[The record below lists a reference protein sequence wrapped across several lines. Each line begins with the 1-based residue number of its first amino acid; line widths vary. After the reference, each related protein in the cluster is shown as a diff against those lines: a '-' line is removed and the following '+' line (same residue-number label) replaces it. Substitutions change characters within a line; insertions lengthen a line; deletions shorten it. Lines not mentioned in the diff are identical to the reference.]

1 MSARGARRRG
11 EARTMSARGLQPA
24 LDRRQLLASGLAAGA
39 GLVIGLRFPRAAGA
53 AADVAPA
60 AAELNAFVRIG
71 SDDTVTVLS
80 KHVEFGQG
88 TYTGLAT
95 LLAEELDADWATVR
109 VVAAPA
115 DVERYKNLF
124 FGVQGTGGST
134 AMANSWEQM
143 RRAGATARALLV
155 AAAAATWSVPAA
167 ELSVAQ
173 GVVRHAASGRSAR
186 FGELAARA
194 AELEPPA
201 EVALKDPKQFV
212 LVGREDLPR
221 VDVPEKSRGAARFA
235 LDFTLP
241 GLRTALIAR
250 PPRFGARVRGFDA
263 SEARRVP
270 GVVDVVQIPQ
280 GVAVLAEGFWAAKR
294 GRDALRVDWDESG
307 AETRGTVELVA
318 EYRGLLARPG
328 LVARSDG
335 DAEAALAG
343 AARVVSAEYE
353 FPYLAHAPMEPLDCV
368 IRVSEGRCELWTGAQ
383 LQTVDQA
390 VAAEVLGL
398 EPSRV
403 AIETMLAGGS
413 FGRRATPQ
421 GDLVREA
428 AEIAKAIR
436 GAYPVKL
443 VWTRDD
449 DLRGGRYRP
458 LYLHRLEAGLDAE
471 GRIVGWTHRI
481 VGQSLL
487 TGTPFESFSV
497 KDGID
502 ESSVEGA
509 KQLPYAI
516 PNLRVDLHT
525 TKVGVP
531 VLWWRSVGHTQNG
544 YATEAFFDE
553 GARPFRAPTRAPER
567 PSAPPRRARA
577 RRGEGRL
584 GPAAPGRARARDRG
598 PRLFL
603 ELRRPGG
610 RGLARRGRDAQG
622 PPRGLR
628 GRLRRRD
635 QSRQRA
641 RADGGWHRFRSGHRA
656 PRRGD
661 ARSGTGRPVQ
671 LPRLSVAA
679 HPRDA
684 GGRGAHRAFDR
695 GAHGRGRARRAADRP
710 RRGERRSGAHRSARP
725 PAALPSRRGRE
736 LKPGARLRPAWVRT
750 TSDAVL
756 ESSG

>member
-1 MSARGARRRG
+1 
-11 EARTMSARGLQPA
+11 MSARGLQPA

-39 GLVIGLRFPRAAGA
+39 GLVIGLRLPRAAGA

-553 GARPFRAPTRAPER
+553 V
-567 PSAPPRRARA
+567 ARA
-577 RRGEGRL
+577 AGRDPFELRRELLSDHPRHRGVLELAAEKAGWGRPL
-584 GPAAPGRARARDRG
+584 PAGRARGIAVHASFSSFVAQVAEVSLDEGGMPRVHRVVCAVDCGVAINPDNVRAQMEGGIGFGLGTVLHDEVTLEAGRVVQSNFHDYPLLRIHEMPEVEVHIVRSTEAPTGVGEPGVPPIG
-598 PRLFL
+598 PAVANAV
-603 ELRRPGG
+603 
-610 RGLARRGRDAQG
+610 LA
-622 PPRGLR
+622 L
-628 GRLRRRD
+628 
-635 QSRQRA
+635 
-641 RADGGWHRFRSGHRA
+641 
-656 PRRGD
+656 
-661 ARSGTGRPVQ
+661 TGRP
-671 LPRLSVAA
+671 
-679 HPRDA
+679 
-684 GGRGAHRAFDR
+684 
-695 GAHGRGRARRAADRP
+695 ARRLP
-710 RRGERRSGAHRSARP
+710 FRR
-725 PAALPSRRGRE
+725 
-736 LKPGARLRPAWVRT
+736 
-750 TSDAVL
+750 AVAG
-756 ESSG
+756 S

>member
-1 MSARGARRRG
+1 
-11 EARTMSARGLQPA
+11 MSARGLQPA

-39 GLVIGLRFPRAAGA
+39 GLVIGLRLPRAAGA

-335 DAEAALAG
+335 DAAAALAG

-458 LYLHRLEAGLDAE
+458 LYLHRLEAGLDAD

-553 GARPFRAPTRAPER
+553 V
-567 PSAPPRRARA
+567 ARA
-577 RRGEGRL
+577 AGRDPFELRRELLSDHPRHRGVLELAAEKAGWGRPL
-584 GPAAPGRARARDRG
+584 PAGRARGIAVHASFSSFVAQVAEVSLDEGGMPRVHRVVCAVDCGVAINPDNVRAQMEGGIGFGLGTVLHDEVTLEAGRVVQSNFHDYPLLRIHEMPEVEVHIVRSTEAPTGVGEPGVPPIG
-598 PRLFL
+598 PAVANAV
-603 ELRRPGG
+603 
-610 RGLARRGRDAQG
+610 LA
-622 PPRGLR
+622 L
-628 GRLRRRD
+628 
-635 QSRQRA
+635 
-641 RADGGWHRFRSGHRA
+641 
-656 PRRGD
+656 
-661 ARSGTGRPVQ
+661 TGRP
-671 LPRLSVAA
+671 
-679 HPRDA
+679 
-684 GGRGAHRAFDR
+684 
-695 GAHGRGRARRAADRP
+695 ARRLP
-710 RRGERRSGAHRSARP
+710 FRR
-725 PAALPSRRGRE
+725 
-736 LKPGARLRPAWVRT
+736 
-750 TSDAVL
+750 AVAG
-756 ESSG
+756 S

>member
-1 MSARGARRRG
+1 
-11 EARTMSARGLQPA
+11 MSARGLQPA

-39 GLVIGLRFPRAAGA
+39 GLVIGLRLPRAAGA

-201 EVALKDPKQFV
+201 EVALKDPRQFV

-335 DAEAALAG
+335 DAAAALAG

-458 LYLHRLEAGLDAE
+458 LYLHRLEAGLDAD

-553 GARPFRAPTRAPER
+553 V
-567 PSAPPRRARA
+567 ARA
-577 RRGEGRL
+577 AGRDPFELRRELLSDHPRHRGVLELAAEKAGWGRPL
-584 GPAAPGRARARDRG
+584 PAGRARGIAVHASFSSFVAQVAEVSLDEGGMPRVHRVVCAVDCGVAINPDNVRAQMEGGIGFGLGTVLHDEVTLEAGRVVQSNFHDYPLLRIHEMPEVEVHIVRSTEAPTGVGEPGVPPIG
-598 PRLFL
+598 PAVANAV
-603 ELRRPGG
+603 
-610 RGLARRGRDAQG
+610 LA
-622 PPRGLR
+622 L
-628 GRLRRRD
+628 
-635 QSRQRA
+635 
-641 RADGGWHRFRSGHRA
+641 
-656 PRRGD
+656 
-661 ARSGTGRPVQ
+661 TGRP
-671 LPRLSVAA
+671 
-679 HPRDA
+679 
-684 GGRGAHRAFDR
+684 
-695 GAHGRGRARRAADRP
+695 ARRLP
-710 RRGERRSGAHRSARP
+710 FRR
-725 PAALPSRRGRE
+725 
-736 LKPGARLRPAWVRT
+736 
-750 TSDAVL
+750 AVAG
-756 ESSG
+756 S

>member
-1 MSARGARRRG
+1 
-11 EARTMSARGLQPA
+11 MSARGLQPA

-553 GARPFRAPTRAPER
+553 V
-567 PSAPPRRARA
+567 ARA
-577 RRGEGRL
+577 AGRDPFELRRELLSDHPRHRGVLELAAEKAGWGRPL
-584 GPAAPGRARARDRG
+584 PAGRARGIAVHASFSSFVAQVAEVSLDEGGMPRVHRVVCAVDCGVAINPDNVRAQMEGGIGFGLGTVLHDEVTLEAGRVVQSNFHDYPLLRIHEMPEVEVHIVRSTEAPTGVGEPGVPPIG
-598 PRLFL
+598 PAVANAV
-603 ELRRPGG
+603 
-610 RGLARRGRDAQG
+610 LA
-622 PPRGLR
+622 L
-628 GRLRRRD
+628 
-635 QSRQRA
+635 
-641 RADGGWHRFRSGHRA
+641 
-656 PRRGD
+656 
-661 ARSGTGRPVQ
+661 TGRP
-671 LPRLSVAA
+671 
-679 HPRDA
+679 
-684 GGRGAHRAFDR
+684 
-695 GAHGRGRARRAADRP
+695 ARRLP
-710 RRGERRSGAHRSARP
+710 FRR
-725 PAALPSRRGRE
+725 
-736 LKPGARLRPAWVRT
+736 
-750 TSDAVL
+750 AVAG
-756 ESSG
+756 S